1 MEDQYHSLS
10 GDSEGGY
17 REKGSKFFAYAY
29 PAISEEEV
37 KERLSELKK
46 QHHSARHYC
55 YAFVLKPKEG
65 QEETYRASDDGE
77 PPHSAGD
84 PILGQIRSYQLL
96 DALVVVV
103 RYFGGTK
110 LGVAGLIHA
119 YKTAATDAL
128 ANSSIVEKY
137 IEQIINIEFDYAAT
151 SSVMKI
157 IDQHSLTILDQ
168 SFTENSYYQLSV
180 RLRNYEAALADFSEL
195 DQVKVKH

>member
-1 MEDQYHSLS
+1 MEDQYRSLS
-10 GDSEGGY
+10 SVSEGGY

-29 PAISEEEV
+29 PVISEEEV
-37 KERLSELKK
+37 QERLSELKK
-46 QHHSARHYC
+46 LHHSARHYC
-55 YAFVLKPKEG
+55 YAFILKPKEG
-65 QEETYRASDDGE
+65 QEGTYRASDDGE

-168 SFTENSYYQLSV
+168 SFTENCYYQLSV
-180 RLRNYEAALADFSEL
+180 RLRNYEAALAGFSEL